1 MKRHSKA
8 IIITSTIGVLSLGF
22 LSALTLKNN
31 KKFKPGDYISSED
44 AYLVAKVDN
53 PVGAIKGE
61 KTTVP
66 TDNYYSTQKNY
77 SHGTNMIGDIESVW
91 STYTGAGTK
100 IAIIDDGFDVNHP
113 EYVRENGTSALLLN
127 KARYYYY
134 SSGYVYNKTYTSD
147 NTCLDQ
153 NWDSTNS
160 VWATHG
166 TTTSTTAAAPI
177 NNGGVVGIAPEAD
190 ILPIKVDMTY
200 ASIYYAIQYAVDQG
214 VDVINISIA
223 GYAESFTSGTG
234 KSITGE
240 SGTASYL
247 NTPCNNAYNA
257 GVIIVASAGNDATY
271 HKSYPA
277 CSSHVIGVG
286 ALGQN
291 TEGTLAPF
299 TNYVDSSQSGEINV
313 DILAPGFVYTAKQS
327 GTQNS
332 ITHTYGST
340 QGTSFSS
347 PIVAGAA
354 CLWKEKN
361 PNGTP
366 DEFLQAIQMSA
377 SDIGSYENKYIPV
390 SSWYS
395 QPDAGP
401 SDITSG
407 RLNISELLI
416 PENPVLEL
424 STKSINI
431 FTQESQQI
439 NVSYAN
445 GELSYSSNN
454 TSVATVSNTGLVT
467 GVGAGN
473 ATITVTCTIGEK
485 SVSDTVSVTVGSEI
499 AVSSLVFSP
508 KSITLDA
515 GDTYDA
521 EATLTTTPSNADRY
535 FMFTSSN
542 ESVATVDEDT
552 GLVTAVGEGTA
563 LIEVIPW
570 YGSGYDYLTVT
581 VNGSVASYSHMFT
594 YSEQGTGT
602 GKTWTLSNCSDSGDY
617 WLCPTGSSPSIAL
630 FSGIFSGKEVTSAVV
645 ITINS
650 ATYGSGG
657 APTES
662 TYSIYNS
669 EACTTQVSA
678 TKSGTLPSSSTYTNV
693 VYTVSQANAANF
705 VEDLAIKITKPGK
718 QIRLKS
724 IKVVF
729 SYRTAPAKVVSS
741 LSASYTGGKL
751 YVGDSLD
758 ESALEVTASYT
769 DSKYPT
775 SVLSNTDY
783 SLSGFS
789 STTAGTKTITVT
801 YTGPLNVIS
810 SPMTTTFDVEVYNDV
825 VTDVTASCSKSFHP
839 GETIVKSDITMTL
852 TFESGLITHPTDF
865 SFTEYQF
872 TYEDT
877 LSGGTSTNKQLHVT
891 YLGENYNFTVSVSRS
906 AYVTPS
912 ASNKV
917 LTGAQGKTAGIT
929 GTGATSATDYSS
941 LNINGVICS
950 ATSVYVYNSTY
961 FSFGKGAG
969 EIHNTNPL
977 SQPISSFTTTLK
989 SDARTDEKLYVSES
1003 GSSWVLLSD
1012 ANLTEANY
1020 FYFKVAYESESSKY
1034 SNFSNINLGLKGVDT
1049 PANVSN
1055 FIMYEDTEGQ
1065 CVSKLGS
1072 AIDKLNNMSTSDKST
1087 FWSSNDYVIK
1097 IARERIQAWAAH
1109 EGKTLSY
1116 SGGLFVIS
1124 GSNGPFTKVN
1134 NNNTVLIVLAV
1145 MMSMTC
1151 LGGLLFLKKKKTH

>member
-22 LSALTLKNN
+22 LSAIALKNN
-31 KKFKPGDYISSED
+31 KELQSGDYIPREKAYFVSEVTD
-44 AYLVAKVDN
+44 PAGFVKA
-53 PVGAIKGE
+53 E
-61 KTTVP
+61 STTVP
-66 TDNYYSTQKNY
+66 NDTYYNTQKDY
-77 SHGTNMIGDIESVW
+77 SHGSNMIGDIESVW
-91 STYTGAGTK
+91 SNYTGTGTK
-100 IAIIDDGFDVNHP
+100 IAIIDEGFDVNHP
-113 EYVRENGTSALLLN
+113 EYVRADNSNALLLN
-127 KARYYYY
+127 EARYYYVSG
-134 SSGYVYNKTYTSD
+134 SSVLHKKYTED
-147 NTCLDQ
+147 NTCLNQ
-153 NWDSTNS
+153 NWNSSKS
-160 VWATHG
+160 VWDTHG
-166 TTTSTTAAAPI
+166 TATSTTAAAPM
-177 NNGGVVGIAPEAD
+177 NNGGVVGVAPEAD

-200 ASIYYAIQYAVDQG
+200 ASISYAIQYAVNQG

-234 KSITGE
+234 KSITGYDI
-240 SGTASYL
+240 STYL
-247 NTPCNNAYNA
+247 DPICNYAYNN
-257 GVIIVASAGNDATY
+257 GVIVVASAGNDATY
-271 HKSYPA
+271 HKSFPA
-277 CSSHVIGVG
+277 CSAHVVGVG

-291 TEGTLAPF
+291 TEDTLAPF
-299 TNYVDSSQSGEINV
+299 TNYIDSSQSGEINV
-313 DILAPGFVYTAKQS
+313 DILAPGFVYAAKQS
-327 GTQNS
+327 GTQS
-332 ITHTYGST
+332 SVSHTYAST
-340 QGTSFSS
+340 SGTSFSS

-354 CLWKEKN
+354 CLWKEKF
-361 PNGTP
+361 PSGTP
-366 DEFLQAIQMSA
+366 EQFLNELQVTA
-377 SDIGSYENKYIPV
+377 SDIGEYIDNTIPV

-395 QPDAGP
+395 ASDITP
-401 SDITSG
+401 SNITSG
-407 RLNISELLI
+407 RIDIGELVLQ
-416 PENPVLEL
+416 ENPHLDVT
-424 STKSINI
+424 TKSLDIAK
-431 FTQESQQI
+431 QETAQI
-439 NVSYAN
+439 DVKASI
-445 GELSYSSNN
+445 GTVTYSSNN
-454 TSVATVSNTGLVT
+454 PSVATVSNTGLVT
-467 GVGAGN
+467 GVSAGS
-473 ATITVTCTIGEK
+473 ATITVTSTKNAKTETK
-485 SVSDTVSVTVGSEI
+485 QVSVTVEDAIYVTGLS
-499 AVSSLVFSP
+499 FSP
-508 KSITLDA
+508 SSISLDA

-552 GLVTAVGEGTA
+552 GLVTAVSEGTA

-570 YGSGYDYLTVT
+570 YGSGYACLTVT
-581 VNGSVASYSHMFT
+581 VNGLIVDYSHTFT
-594 YSEQGTGT
+594 YSEQGTGS

-650 ATYGSGG
+650 ATYYNG
-657 APTES
+657 ANPTES

-678 TKSGTLPSSSTYTNV
+678 TMSGTLPSSSTYTNV

-741 LSASYTGGKL
+741 LSTSYSGAKL

-769 DSKYPT
+769 DPKYPT

-825 VTDVTASCSKSFHP
+825 VTDVTASCTKSFHP
-839 GETIVKSDITMTL
+839 GETIVKSDIIVTL

-872 TYEDT
+872 TYEDA

-891 YLGENYNFTVSVSRS
+891 YLGESYNFTVSVSRS

-929 GTGATSATDYSS
+929 GTGASSAADYSS

-950 ATSVYVYNSTY
+950 ATSVYVYNNTY

-969 EIHNTNPL
+969 EIHNTDPL

-1012 ANLTEANY
+1012 ANLTETNY

-1034 SNFSNINLGLKGVDT
+1034 SNFSNINLGLKGIDT
-1049 PANVSN
+1049 LANVSN

-1097 IARERIQAWAAH
+1097 TARERIQAWAAH

-1116 SGGLFVIS
+1116 SGGSFVIS
-1124 GSNGPFTKVN
+1124 GSNGPFIKVN